1 MLAGFGE
8 APCLFTSVLSTMVAG
23 VLASLLAAES
33 LVFSA
38 PEGRPAA
45 ARLGLTG
52 FGPGCPQRELEI
64 KDREQAS
71 GRVCSLPR

>member
-45 ARLGLTG
+45 VLAR
-52 FGPGCPQRELEI
+52 
-64 KDREQAS
+64 AS
-71 GRVCSLPR
+71 EASVPDALNASWR